1 MAWINLL
8 ERIYPV
14 GSVYISTLQTSPS
27 SVIGGTWT
35 QVTDAVL
42 RGSDSTGYTGSDTH
56 TLSVDEMPAHRHNI
70 QQTYNVGS
78 GVGAT
83 VPAWNS
89 NYYNTQ
95 YTDYT
100 SFDTEISL
108 PKGSIKKLIGRDLKW
123 EDEPVELK

>member
-95 YTDYT
+95 YTDY
-100 SFDTEISL
+100 S
-108 PKGSIKKLIGRDLKW
+108 GGGAAHSIVQRSYNCYIWYRTA
-123 EDEPVELK
+123 